1 MTRFHE
7 LDALRAFAMFL
18 GVVLHASLF
27 LVDKNWAVAA
37 KEVSPALPYDDI
49 VLAIHGFRMPIFF
62 LLSGFFTALL
72 WQRRGVQALIKHRM
86 QRVGIPLLIGAFTI
100 VPLQVY
106 WWLLK
111 YDPDF
116 NRSDFIWVIPFSW
129 LESVHHLW
137 FLWVLLLL
145 VGIFAI
151 LTRVGTKLTD
161 RRFWWILIP
170 LVLVPQLMMVEK
182 TWGPDTSATIFVNPI
197 VVAYYLC
204 FFLFGAFMYQAKLAI
219 DNRWVIA
226 LTPVLPVFYIGLSL
240 EFASD
245 ASWAEP
251 ASSVLQVGYAWALC
265 FGTMGLFKII
275 ASENRGWV
283 RYLSDA
289 SYWIYLWHLVLIFP
303 AQALAAGLDLNIH
316 LEVLAIIVGVTAV
329 LLVIY
334 HFGVRY
340 TIIGTLLNGPR
351 TRSSGSGVDQSGP
364 PSSAGTDPNPRVESA
379 PT

>member
-27 LVDKNWAVAA
+27 LVDKNWAVVA
-37 KEVSPALPYDDI
+37 KELSSALPYDDI

-72 WQRRGVQALIKHRM
+72 WQRRGVQALIKHRL

-106 WWLLK
+106 WWILK

-116 NRSDFIWVIPFSW
+116 KRSDFIWIIPFSW
-129 LESVHHLW
+129 LESIHHLW

-151 LTRVGTKLTD
+151 LTRIGAKFTD
-161 RRFWWILIP
+161 RRVWWFLIP
-170 LVLVPQLMMVEK
+170 LVLFPQLMMVEK
-182 TWGPDTSATIFVNPI
+182 TWGPDTSSTIFVDPI

-226 LTPVLPVFYIGLSL
+226 LIPVLPMFYIGLYF
-240 EFASD
+240 EFVID
-245 ASWAEP
+245 ASWSEP
-251 ASSVLQVGYAWALC
+251 ASSVLQVGYAWLMC
-265 FGTMGLFKII
+265 FGTIGLFKIV
-275 ASENRGWV
+275 ASENRAWV

-303 AQALAAGLDLNIH
+303 AQALAAELDLNIH
-316 LEVLAIIVGVTAV
+316 LEVLAIIAGVTAT
-329 LLVIY
+329 LLVVY

-340 TIIGTLLNGPR
+340 TIIGTMLNGRRMRPGE
-351 TRSSGSGVDQSGP
+351 TVDDHSSTGHHASQ
-364 PSSAGTDPNPRVESA
+364 TLKH
-379 PT
+379 